1 MDMSYVRIT
10 RSWWALKLTYGLLFV
25 VGGADKFLN
34 LITVWPKYLSPMLTQ
49 MIPLSI
55 EHIVMGAA
63 IFEIILGVLILVI
76 SARLGAYIAAAWLVV
91 MALNL
96 VSMGIYF
103 DIAVR
108 DLVMAVGAL
117 VLAWLTDVIEDVD

>member
-1 MDMSYVRIT
+1 MDMSYARII

-25 VGGADKFLN
+25 VAGADKFLN

-55 EHIVMGAA
+55 EHIVMGAS
-63 IFEIILGVLILVI
+63 IFVIIGGVRILVI

-96 VSMGIYF
+96 VSMGSYF